1 MRNKSQSENRFFLEN
16 TIRPCSILV
25 THSSQELKVSRTAK
39 TQKPMSKELS
49 KQSEK

>member
-1 MRNKSQSENRFFLEN
+1 MRNKSQSVNRFFLEN

-39 TQKPMSKELS
+39 AQKPMSKELS